1 MIHSF
6 GYFLIWCNTGSTCF
20 LKRTKISNIGN
31 IKKNRIEALH
41 IQLPPANSMFR
52 LKINANEKNNAANN
66 PMKIGR
72 IVTPLFSI
80 FLKKSI
86 IEIGITSL
94 TSSKKYRTIIDK
106 NNSKMHI
113 YHTRIM
119 KFLHLTAI
127 LPRIIKKENTD
138 N

>member
-80 FLKKSI
+80 IFFEKKHNRNRYYVSNVV
-86 IEIGITSL
+86 
-94 TSSKKYRTIIDK
+94 KKIPNYNR
-106 NNSKMHI
+106 
-113 YHTRIM
+113 
-119 KFLHLTAI
+119 
-127 LPRIIKKENTD
+127 
-138 N
+138 